1 MTFFSYFYENN
12 IFGKKKNHFNKKI
25 AADIVLKVID
35 FKAVN
40 HQKHI

>member
-1 MTFFSYFYENN
+1 MTFFSYFYKNN
-12 IFGKKKNHFNKKI
+12 IFVKKYHFNKKI